1 MRRTMRAITLPL
13 IAALALAATPAA
25 SQDNTAFAQQR
36 FTRGSGLYEQREFGT
51 ALEEFRASLALY
63 GSPNTRLYVA
73 RCLRELGRIDE
84 ALPEFERAM
93 REAADRAPTDPRYA
107 ATRDAAQTEMLAIAG
122 LVGRLTLTIP
132 DAPSGVVV
140 RVNDREIPREALGV
154 AFPVMPGH
162 VRIVVESA
170 EHETERRETDITA
183 GGEVT
188 VGVVLRRRPQSNA
201 GQTELE
207 RPPPVNVPTPPPP
220 PPPTGFS
227 RNLAWIGFGVGAAGL
242 IGFAAF
248 GATANGVFS
257 DLQARCGNAPCPES
271 ERGTV
276 DQGRTFQ
283 TLTNVSLGVGIV
295 GVVAGAVLF
304 IVGRGPE
311 PERPAPQRV
320 SLQLGVGSLGLS
332 GVF

>member
-1 MRRTMRAITLPL
+1 MRAITLSL
-13 IAALALAATPAA
+13 IAALALAASPAA

-36 FTRGSGLYEQREFGT
+36 FTRGSTLYEARSFGP
-51 ALEEFRASLALY
+51 ALDEFRASLALY

-73 RCLRELGRIDE
+73 RCLRELGRLDE

-107 ATRDAAQTEMLAIAG
+107 ATRDAAQTEMLAIADQ
-122 LVGRLTLTIP
+122 VGRLTLTIP

-170 EHETERRETDITA
+170 EHETEQRETEVAA
-183 GGEVT
+183 GREVT
-188 VGVVLRRRPQSNA
+188 VGVVLRRRPESNS

-207 RPPPVNVPTPPPP
+207 RPPTPPVAPPPP
-220 PPPTGFS
+220 PPSGFN
-227 RNLAWIGFGVGAAGL
+227 RNLAWIGFGLGAAGL

-248 GATANGVFS
+248 GVAANGTFS
-257 DLQARCGNAPCPES
+257 DLQSRCGNTPCPES
-271 ERGTV
+271 ERGAV

-283 TLTNVSLGVGIV
+283 TLTNVSLGVGIA
-295 GVVAGAVLF
+295 GVVAGTVMFL
-304 IVGRGPE
+304 VGRPPS
-311 PERPAPQRV
+311 PERPAAQRV
-320 SLQLGVGSLGLS
+320 TLQLGPTSVGLS
-332 GVF
+332 GAF

>member
-1 MRRTMRAITLPL
+1 MRAITLPL

-170 EHETERRETDITA
+170 EHETERRETEITA

-188 VGVVLRRRPQSNA
+188 VGVVLRRRPESNS

-207 RPPPVNVPTPPPP
+207 RPPPASVPTPPPAP
-220 PPPTGFS
+220 SGFS

-248 GATANGVFS
+248 GAAASGVFS
-257 DLQARCGNAPCPES
+257 DLEARCGNAPCPDS

-304 IVGRGPE
+304 ITGRGPE